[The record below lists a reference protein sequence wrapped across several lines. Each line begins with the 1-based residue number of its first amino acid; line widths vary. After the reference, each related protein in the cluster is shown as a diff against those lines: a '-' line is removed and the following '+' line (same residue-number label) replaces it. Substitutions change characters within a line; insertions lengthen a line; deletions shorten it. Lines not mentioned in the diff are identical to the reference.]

1 MCIAVTA
8 FVRLAAPGS
17 TRAFRSVWVPPPSSR
32 PGPSRSRWPG
42 PLQCGEVPTFRS
54 RIAHNVRG
62 HAPVAAIC
70 PRPRRGAYPA
80 PQYCTCLSSSRSHSP
95 AHTARPPPPYS
106 TSRGCAPVAAVRP
119 RPLRYSE
126 APRTPPPHCTWSR
139 PIRIRCP
146 APTEEQGDVHP
157 E

>member
-1 MCIAVTA
+1 VARYNATPCMCIAVTA

-106 TSRGCAPVAAVRP
+106 TWMRPSR
-119 RPLRYSE
+119 S
-126 APRTPPPHCTWSR
+126 RT
-139 PIRIRCP
+139 P
-146 APTEEQGDVHP
+146 APTAVQRGTAHP
-157 E
+157 AATLHVVAPHSHPLSRAH